1 MVTRIKKFLEF
12 ASKNG
17 LYLAMAYDNDKP
29 GPSVTLLFAHLANAV
44 ALVSIIILIS
54 KDTVQG
60 TIAAILYSVITMV
73 LYIMRRITKFKVDL
87 DDKSIDL
94 EGGDKKDETNT

>member
-1 MVTRIKKFLEF
+1 MITRLKQLFKF

-17 LYLAMAYDNDKP
+17 IYMIMAYDNDKP
-29 GPSVTLLFAHLANAV
+29 GPSVTLLFAHLANAL

-54 KDTVQG
+54 KDTFQG

-87 DDKSIDL
+87 KDQSIDL
-94 EGGDKKDETNT
+94 EDGDKKDETNT

>member
-1 MVTRIKKFLEF
+1 MIRRIKELLKFS
-12 ASKNG
+12 SKNG
-17 LYLAMAYDNDKP
+17 LYLAMAYDNDKS

-44 ALVSIIILIS
+44 ALVSIIILMS
-54 KDTVQG
+54 KDIVLG
-60 TIAAILYSVITMV
+60 TTAAILYSVITMV

-94 EGGDKKDETNT
+94 EGGDENEKDS

>member
-1 MVTRIKKFLEF
+1 MVTRIKKFFEF

-29 GPSVTLLFAHLANAV
+29 GPSVTLLFAHLANTL
-44 ALVSIIILIS
+44 ALLSIIILIS
-54 KDTVQG
+54 KDVTQG
-60 TIAAILYSVITMV
+60 TITAILYSITTMV

-87 DDKSIDL
+87 NDKSIDL
-94 EGGDKKDETNT
+94 EGGDKKDETHT